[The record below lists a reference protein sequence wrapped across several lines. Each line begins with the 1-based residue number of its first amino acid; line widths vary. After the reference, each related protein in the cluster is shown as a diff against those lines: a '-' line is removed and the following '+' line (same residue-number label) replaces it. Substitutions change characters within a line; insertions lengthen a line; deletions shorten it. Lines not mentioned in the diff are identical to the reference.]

1 MISRLQYI
9 TKNNLRTLMKY
20 PLHVYYIYILKRIEN
35 ISIVKAHCT
44 APNPYYFLQNVLRQ
58 SLNYWYVFHPVGIVN

>member
-1 MISRLQYI
+1 
-9 TKNNLRTLMKY
+9 MKY